1 MTASSDP
8 ATVTSDDNSKLPPKP
23 PRRSGNL
30 WWILGIGGG
39 AIGGVFVG
47 ISIYDVFPIGIFLF
61 LAIGMAVGAVVPSA
75 GGLAGLGAILTL
87 IVASL
92 SENQMNFAFL
102 PLTGCC
108 LGFVWY
114 TATWIWRRKRPRQLP
129 HFDEGTVAAARQ
141 DRIRLGQASLIAGLV
156 LGLGFGLLFGGPIL
170 IAGPFFGLLV
180 GGIMF
185 IGLVL
190 SSKISNGSKK

>member
-8 ATVTSDDNSKLPPKP
+8 APVTSPDNSGSPPRP

-30 WWILGIGGG
+30 RWILGIGGG

-61 LAIGMAVGAVVPSA
+61 LAIGIVVGVVVPSA
-75 GGLAGLGAILTL
+75 GGLAGLGAIATL

-92 SENQMNFAFL
+92 SENQTNFAFL
-102 PLTGCC
+102 PLAGCC
-108 LGFVWY
+108 LGFVWSI
-114 TATWIWRRKRPRQLP
+114 ATWTWRRNHPRQLP
-129 HFDEGTVAAARQ
+129 HFDEGTVAAVRQ

-170 IAGPFFGLLV
+170 IAGPLFGLLV

-190 SSKISNGSKK
+190 SAKISNGRK